1 MQVQIKFT
9 RQGGSP
15 MTGEFSPGDT
25 LRCDPAL
32 AKHLVDQAKCAK
44 YMPAAEKKPALT
56 RTRKSH

>member
-15 MTGEFSPGDT
+15 QTGEFSPGDT

-32 AKHLVDQAKCAK
+32 AKHFVSQVKCAK
-44 YMPAAEKKPALT
+44 YVEASKPAKSP
-56 RTRKSH
+56 RKGKQ

>member
-25 LRCDPAL
+25 LRCDAAL
-32 AKHLVDQAKCAK
+32 AKHLVDQAECAR
-44 YMPAAEKKPALT
+44 YVEAKKPAKSN
-56 RTRKSH
+56 RKGRQ